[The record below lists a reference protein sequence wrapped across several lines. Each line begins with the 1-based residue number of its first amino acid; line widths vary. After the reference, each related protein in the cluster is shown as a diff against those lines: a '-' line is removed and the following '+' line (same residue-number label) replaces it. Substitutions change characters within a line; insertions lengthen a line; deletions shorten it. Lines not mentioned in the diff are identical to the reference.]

1 MPKRKIQTEIELTGE
16 KAYKQAL
23 DNATSS
29 VRLLGLQ
36 VKENAAAYK
45 LNADSAEGN
54 RERIAL
60 LKKEIEAQQKV
71 IDIYTERIEKNI
83 VAGRENSK
91 EQQRLQ
97 ESLVKAQT
105 ALDVMNNDLVVANSN
120 VPSFSERIKEAA
132 GHVGSGF
139 VSAVKGAAAATGA
152 AMTAIGTATIA
163 AGKAIL
169 QLVNDTSEYRK
180 SLSMLEQNSAD
191 AGIAFDG
198 VKDKMIEISAITGDT
213 GAAVEAVSN
222 LLATGFDDQGLT
234 KAVDALSGAVIKF
247 PDTLKIESLAD
258 GLQET
263 IATGQGAGAFAELI
277 ERMGGDLEAFNAQLA
292 ACTTEAERQEVALKW
307 LADSGLAD
315 VSASYRETN
324 AASLSAQEASLRM
337 NDALASL
344 AGAVEPAVATV
355 KAGLANVV
363 TAFVG
368 MVTGAEGA
376 EQDFEKSIDGLIN
389 NVTSMINDWLP
400 KVLEMGVNIL
410 MKLTDGL
417 LKAIPK
423 LTAELPK
430 IINTLLDFIVNNLP
444 QIIDSGIKIIAAL
457 AEGIVKAIPNLVAKL
472 PEIISAIV
480 KGLASG
486 VSALWDVGRQLIAG
500 LWDGIKSMFTS
511 IKEGIANFGSNVVS
525 WFKDVFGIHSPS
537 SVMRDQ
543 VGKMLGLGVAEGL
556 LSEKNTVQNAMNS
569 IIPNGRTIRYSVESA
584 ADAARSALSARS
596 ASPAYS
602 LISGSSGGDMSD
614 STMRKLSDALVSA
627 LTRSGFADQVIV
639 LNDREVGRYM
649 RRGLEVGFV

>member
-1 MPKRKIQTEIELTGE
+1 MPKRNIDIEIELTGE

-23 DNATSS
+23 DNAVSS

-36 VKENAAAYK
+36 VKENATAYK
-45 LNADSAEGN
+45 QNADSAEGN

-71 IDIYTERIEKNI
+71 IDLYTERIEKNKE
-83 VAGRENSK
+83 AGRDNTK
-91 EQQRLQ
+91 EQQRL
-97 ESLVKAQT
+97 EEGLIKART
-105 ALDVMNNDLVVANSN
+105 ALAAMNNDLDDANSKF
-120 VPSFSERIKEAA
+120 PSFSDRVKEAA
-132 GHVGSGF
+132 GHIGSGF
-139 VSAVKGAAAATGA
+139 VTTVKTAATATGA
-152 AMTAIGTATIA
+152 AMAAIGSATLA

-169 QLVNDTSEYRK
+169 QLVNDTSEYRT
-180 SLSMLEQNSAD
+180 SLSMLQQNSTD
-191 AGIAFDG
+191 AGVAFDS
-198 VKDKMIEISAITGDT
+198 VKNKMIEISAVTGDT

-222 LLATGFDDQGLT
+222 LLATGFNEQGLT

-263 IATGQGAGAFAELI
+263 IATGAGAGAFAELI
-277 ERMGGDLEAFNAQLA
+277 ERMGGDLEEFNTKLA

-324 AASLSAQEASLRM
+324 KASLSAQEASLRM
-337 NDALASL
+337 NDALTSL

-376 EQDFEKSIDGLIN
+376 EDDFEKSIDGLID
-389 NVTSMINDWLP
+389 NVTAMIDEWLP
-400 KVLEMGVNIL
+400 KVLEMGSNIL
-410 MKLTDGL
+410 IKLTDGL

-423 LTAELPK
+423 LTESLPK
-430 IINTLLDFIVNNLP
+430 VINTLLDFIVNNLP
-444 QIIDSGIKIIAAL
+444 QIIDSGIKIIVAL
-457 AEGIVKAIPNLVAKL
+457 AEGIIKSIPNLVAKL

-486 VSALWDVGRQLIAG
+486 VSALMDVGKQLISG
-500 LWDGIKSMFTS
+500 LWDGIASMFQS
-511 IKEGIANFGSNVVS
+511 IKDGIANFGRNVVG
-525 WFKDVFGIHSPS
+525 WFKDVLGIHSPS
-537 SVMRDQ
+537 TVMRDQ

-556 LSEKNTVQNAMNS
+556 LSEKSAVQNAMNS
-569 IIPNGRTIRYSVESA
+569 IIPDGKTIRYSVEGA
-584 ADAARSALSARS
+584 ADAARSVLSARA

-602 LISGSSGGDMSD
+602 IIGNGNSDMSD
-614 STMRKLSDALVSA
+614 STMRKLSDAFVSA

>member
-23 DNATSS
+23 DNAASS

-36 VKENAAAYK
+36 VRENATVYK
-45 LNADSAEGN
+45 QNADSAEGN

-60 LKKEIEAQQKV
+60 LRKEIEAQQKV
-71 IDIYTERIEKNI
+71 IDLYTERIEKNKE
-83 VAGRENSK
+83 AGRENTK
-91 EQQRLQ
+91 EQQRL
-97 ESLVKAQT
+97 EEGLIKART
-105 ALDVMNNDLVVANSN
+105 ALAAMNNDLDDANSKF
-120 VPSFSERIKEAA
+120 PSFSDRVKEAA
-132 GHVGSGF
+132 EHVGSGF
-139 VSAVKGAAAATGA
+139 ASTVKAAASATGA
-152 AMTAIGTATIA
+152 AMAAIGTATIA

-169 QLVNDTSEYRK
+169 QLVNDTAEYRT
-180 SLSMLEQNSAD
+180 SLSMLQQNSAD
-191 AGIAFDG
+191 AGVAFDS

-222 LLATGFDDQGLT
+222 LLATGFDEQGLT

-263 IATGQGAGAFAELI
+263 IATGAAAGSFAELI

-292 ACTTEAERQEVALKW
+292 ACTTEAERQDTALKW
-307 LADSGLAD
+307 LAESGLAD

-355 KAGLANVV
+355 KTGLANVV

-368 MVTGAEGA
+368 MVTGSEGA
-376 EQDFEKSIDGLIN
+376 ERDFEKSIGDLIDNVTNLIN
-389 NVTSMINDWLP
+389 EWLP
-400 KVLEMGVNIL
+400 KVLEMGSNIL

-430 IINTLLDFIVNNLP
+430 IVNTLLDFIVNNLP
-444 QIIDSGIKIIAAL
+444 QIIDSGIKIIVAL
-457 AEGIVKAIPNLVAKL
+457 AEGIVRSIPNLVAKL
-472 PEIISAIV
+472 PEIIAAIV

-486 VSALWDVGRQLIAG
+486 VSALWDVGKQLIAG
-500 LWDGIKSMFTS
+500 LWEGIKSMFSS
-511 IKEGIANFGSNVVS
+511 IRDGIMNLGSNIVS
-525 WFKDVFGIHSPS
+525 WFKDTLGIHSPS
-537 SVMRDQ
+537 AVMRDQ
-543 VGKMLGLGVAEGL
+543 IGRMIGLGVGEGI
-556 LSEKNTVQNAMNS
+556 LSEKDTVQNAINS
-569 IIPNGRTIRYSVESA
+569 IIPDGKTIRYSIKNAS
-584 ADAARSALSARS
+584 DAARSALSAR
-596 ASPAYS
+596 AAFPAYS
-602 LISGSSGGDMSD
+602 IVGSESGEMSE
-614 STMRKLSDALVSA
+614 STMRKLSEAFVSA
-627 LTRSGFADQVIV
+627 LVRSGFADQVIV